1 MKSWKTHFY
10 AVGAASMLLSLLF
23 LGAAVAED
31 PSYVETIESWQAERE
46 ASLKKD
52 SSWLTVAGLYWL
64 REGENWVGAGGAN
77 DFVLP
82 EGSAPDVVGVFEF
95 EDRTATFKAADGVT
109 VTQNGKRVQTV
120 VLEMGEKHAL
130 AINDLA
136 MWLHYSGPRLA
147 IRLRDL
153 NAPLRKEFTGL
164 KWFPVD
170 PRYKVKAKFTPHAEP
185 KKIDMLNIL
194 GDIESFESPG
204 YLDFEI
210 MGQSVRMEPTS
221 AREGTLKFVFRDG
234 TSGKEVYP
242 AARFLHADAP
252 ENGEVTID
260 FNRAYNPPCAYNPH
274 TTCPMPTKENR
285 LEIRIEAGEKNYHDT
300 HS

>member
-64 REGENWVGAGGAN
+64 REGENWVGAGGTN

-95 EDRTATFKAADGVT
+95 EDRTATFKVADGVS
-109 VTQNGKRVQTV
+109 VAQHDKPVQTV
-120 VLEMGEKHAL
+120 VLEMGQKHAL

-136 MWLHYSGPRLA
+136 RCGFTTAGRVSRSGCV
-147 IRLRDL
+147 
-153 NAPLRKEFTGL
+153 T
-164 KWFPVD
+164 W
-170 PRYKVKAKFTPHAEP
+170 
-185 KKIDMLNIL
+185 
-194 GDIESFESPG
+194 
-204 YLDFEI
+204 
-210 MGQSVRMEPTS
+210 
-221 AREGTLKFVFRDG
+221 TLSCGR
-234 TSGKEVYP
+234 SS
-242 AARFLHADAP
+242 
-252 ENGEVTID
+252 
-260 FNRAYNPPCAYNPH
+260 RA
-274 TTCPMPTKENR
+274 
-285 LEIRIEAGEKNYHDT
+285 
-300 HS
+300 